1 MSVRAE
7 DERWMGLAL
16 EQARLT
22 AESADV
28 PVGAILVDS
37 AGTVVATGFNLK
49 EARHDPT
56 AHAEIEAI
64 RAATAARGDWQLRD
78 LTLVVTL
85 EPCIMCAGA
94 ILAARIPRV
103 VFGAWEDKAGAAGSA
118 FDLLRDRRLAHR
130 AEVVG
135 GVREAECAAILV
147 EFFRETLAS
156 PTDL

>member
-22 AESADV
+22 ADSADV
-28 PVGAILVDS
+28 PVGAVLVDS
-37 AGTVVATGFNLK
+37 AGAVVAAGYNLK

-103 VFGAWEDKAGAAGSA
+103 VFGAWEEKAGAAGSA

>member
-1 MSVRAE
+1 MSVGAE

-16 EQARLT
+16 DQARLT

-156 PTDL
+156 PTEL